1 MEQFVETAVVYFLDQ
16 RQHSQERLEALRRLG
31 QAVDDAG
38 LYERV
43 LPSSPPFLFATR
55 SSASRKLLRSTRPSG
70 PLRSWRKPSVPWMP
84 VSDGPPSS
92 LPIFKVNSS
101 RISATRG

>member
-1 MEQFVETAVVYFLDQ
+1 MNLNLPPEIEKRVQGELDAGQYRDMEQFLQTAVLYFLDQ

-43 LPSSPPFLFATR
+43 LPTR
-55 SSASRKLLRSTRPSG
+55 E
-70 PLRSWRKPSVPWMP
+70 
-84 VSDGPPSS
+84 
-92 LPIFKVNSS
+92 
-101 RISATRG
+101 